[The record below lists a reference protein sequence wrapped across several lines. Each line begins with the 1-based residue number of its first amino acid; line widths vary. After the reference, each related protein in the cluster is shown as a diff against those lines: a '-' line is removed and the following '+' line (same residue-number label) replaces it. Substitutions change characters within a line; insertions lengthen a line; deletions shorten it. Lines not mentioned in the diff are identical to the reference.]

1 MSEALIGPQPWLI
14 RAGGVPRGRALLAAG
29 LAGAV
34 GLGCGMALGRTGYPP
49 LEVLLQG
56 SETVLEQAVA
66 YPAGRPVVTA
76 AIVSMAPGQETGW
89 HAHEAPLFA
98 WMLAGEL
105 TVDYGPDG
113 ARVYRAG
120 DALLEAFRTRHNGRN
135 GGAEQVRLLAVFMGA
150 EGVANTVAEPE

>member
-1 MSEALIGPQPWLI
+1 MPVASI
-14 RAGGVPRGRALLAAG
+14 RTRPGTGRVLLAAG

-34 GLGCGMALGRTGYPP
+34 GLGCGLALGRTTYPP

-56 SETVLEQAVA
+56 SETVLGQEIA

-76 AIVSMAPGQETGW
+76 AIITMSPGQETGW
-89 HAHEAPLFA
+89 HVHDAPLFA
-98 WMLAGEL
+98 WMLDGEL

-113 ARVYRAG
+113 SRTYRAG

-135 GGAEQVRLLAVFMGA
+135 TGAGETRLLAVFAGA
-150 EGVANTVAEPE
+150 EGVANTTMTPE